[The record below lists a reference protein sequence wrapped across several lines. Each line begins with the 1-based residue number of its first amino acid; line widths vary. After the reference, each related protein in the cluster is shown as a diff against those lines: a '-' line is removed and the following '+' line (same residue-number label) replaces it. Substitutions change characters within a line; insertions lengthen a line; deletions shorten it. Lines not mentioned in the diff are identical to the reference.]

1 MNPRSFFQCSLKQ
14 SSQRREGLRVSVS
27 LHRLQTLPWF
37 RSHTLSGMR
46 PPARRHFASCSSSN
60 LHSLHSATASPAFS
74 AR

>member
-1 MNPRSFFQCSLKQ
+1 
-14 SSQRREGLRVSVS
+14 
-27 LHRLQTLPWF
+27 
-37 RSHTLSGMR
+37 LSGIR